1 MMAILLSHACQK
13 APMGILPPPPRDIV
27 NRESWKG
34 TRKNWS
40 ESHKDLLI

>member
-13 APMGILPPPPRDIV
+13 APVGILSPPRDIV

-34 TRKNWS
+34 TRKNWI